1 MPQFLLYT
9 YMENV
14 SVLSYSVESEL
25 GLRRKR
31 REKCGANCFKLI
43 RFGAQSEFH
52 DRKCIKKKKKKKKR
66 KESEAQSPVSFDY
79 LFFVLLLF
87 PLFVHNKY
95 LTSTPPFLFLY
106 RIKMEDSLFPY
117 VYISLRDCLHKREV
131 EGTRQKEKRER
142 ERERVLCFPLN
153 QIRLLWLTP
162 PEPVVVGPY
171 VPPQGQTAL
180 ILPHLLELFGDRT
193 QTETESSDLFI
204 RRSHSPRPYSDG
216 MIVDFSEVGV

>member
-25 GLRRKR
+25 GLQRKR
-31 REKCGANCFKLI
+31 REKCGANCFILI

-52 DRKCIKKKKKKKKR
+52 DRKCIKKRKRKR

-131 EGTRQKEKRER
+131 EGTRQKEKREK
-142 ERERVLCFPLN
+142 ERESSLFSFKSNPSPLIDSARARRRRTVCTPSRANCSNTSASAGTFWRQDPNRDRVVRPIHPSF
-153 QIRLLWLTP
+153 
-162 PEPVVVGPY
+162 
-171 VPPQGQTAL
+171 AL
-180 ILPHLLELFGDRT
+180 A
-193 QTETESSDLFI
+193 ETLQ
-204 RRSHSPRPYSDG
+204 
-216 MIVDFSEVGV
+216 